1 MNKQGRFVLDIELWC
16 NDCNTRHGPY
26 GCDDLDCVH
35 CYEQTGHTPTGDTPD
50 DTHNTLDTLLGA

>member
-1 MNKQGRFVLDIELWC
+1 MNVRRFVLDRELWC

-35 CYEQTGHTPTGDTPD
+35 CYEQEGHTPTGDTPD